1 LIGIDHL
8 SPRFH
13 LLFEPDIA
21 MQAVHPHTLPDKI
34 ERPSHRLMTP
44 SKVKRKLTTIL
55 CADVQGYSVLMGA
68 DEADTLERLRRYRT
82 IMAELFERHEGR
94 KVNTWGDA
102 VIAEFPS
109 VVEAV
114 RCGVEVQDALSAE
127 NRDLPVDRQMWF
139 RIGINL
145 GDVMEDGSDL
155 YGDGVNVASRLQSL
169 ADAGGIMVS
178 ETVYNLTHKQLSFAY
193 DFAGE
198 QIVKGQAQPI
208 AGYRVRMPDSNT
220 TGDSTQLLDP
230 VAFGQSPAPSPARLM
245 GQAPVPRRRRGFVD
259 GLIAKA
265 HSARRWYLRQPRSVR
280 IPVGM
285 IALFATINLLT
296 SGLSDIWFIYPSIP
310 FAAFLVLR
318 LFSGGWRKTEES

>member
-1 LIGIDHL
+1 
-8 SPRFH
+8 
-13 LLFEPDIA
+13 
-21 MQAVHPHTLPDKI
+21 MQAVRPHTLQDQI
-34 ERPSHRLMTP
+34 ERPGRRPMTTA
-44 SKVKRKLTTIL
+44 KVKRKLTTIL
-55 CADVQGYSVLMGA
+55 CADVQGYSSLMGA
-68 DEADTLERLRRYRT
+68 DEADTLERLRRYRA

-102 VIAEFPS
+102 VIAECPS

-114 RCGVEVQDALSAE
+114 RCGVEIQDALGAE
-127 NRDLPVDRQMWF
+127 NRDLPDGRQMWF

-198 QIVKGQAQPI
+198 QKVKGQDQPI
-208 AGYRVRMPDSNT
+208 VGYRVRMPDRNEPNAT
-220 TGDSTQLLDP
+220 AELLDP
-230 VAFGQSPAPSPARLM
+230 VAFTLTSNPTPTVTTMPLPGRPPAPT
-245 GQAPVPRRRRGFVD
+245 RRRGFVD

-265 HSARRWYLRQPRSVR
+265 HSARRWYLRQPRSTR

-296 SGLSDIWFIYPSIP
+296 SGLSEIWFIYPSIP
-310 FAAFLVLR
+310 FAAFLALR
-318 LFSGGWRKTEES
+318 LVSGGWGKQEES

>member
-1 LIGIDHL
+1 
-8 SPRFH
+8 
-13 LLFEPDIA
+13 
-21 MQAVHPHTLPDKI
+21 MQAVRPHTLHDQI
-34 ERPSHRLMTP
+34 ESSGRRPMTTA
-44 SKVKRKLTTIL
+44 KVKRKLTTIL
-55 CADVQGYSVLMGA
+55 CADVQGYSSLMGA
-68 DEADTLERLRRYRT
+68 DEADTLERLRRYRA

-114 RCGVEVQDALSAE
+114 RCGVEIQDALSAE
-127 NRDLPVDRQMWF
+127 NRDLPDGRQMWF

-198 QIVKGQAQPI
+198 QKVKGQDQPI
-208 AGYRVRMPDSNT
+208 AGYRVRMPDRNEPMAT
-220 TGDSTQLLDP
+220 AELLDP
-230 VAFGQSPAPSPARLM
+230 VAFRADPITPSPAAPPPDRSPAPT
-245 GQAPVPRRRRGFVD
+245 RRRGLVD

-265 HSARRWYLRQPRSVR
+265 HSARRWYLRQPRSIR
-280 IPVGM
+280 LPVGM

-296 SGLSDIWFIYPSIP
+296 SGLSQIWFIYPSIP
-310 FAAFLVLR
+310 FAAYLVLR
-318 LFSGGWRKTEES
+318 LFSGGWGKQEES

>member
-1 LIGIDHL
+1 
-8 SPRFH
+8 
-13 LLFEPDIA
+13 
-21 MQAVHPHTLPDKI
+21 MQAVRPHTLHDQI
-34 ERPSHRLMTP
+34 ESSGRHHMTTA
-44 SKVKRKLTTIL
+44 KVKRKLTTIL
-55 CADVQGYSVLMGA
+55 CADVQGYSSLMGA
-68 DEADTLERLRRYRT
+68 DEADTLERLRRYRA

-114 RCGVEVQDALSAE
+114 RCGVEVQDALGAE
-127 NRDLPVDRQMWF
+127 NRDLPDGRQMWF

-198 QIVKGQAQPI
+198 QKVKGQDQPI
-208 AGYRVRMPDSNT
+208 AGYRVRMPDRNEPRAT
-220 TGDSTQLLDP
+220 AQLLDP
-230 VAFGQSPAPSPARLM
+230 VAFSTDPIAASPPDRSPAPT
-245 GQAPVPRRRRGFVD
+245 RRRGLVD

-265 HSARRWYLRQPRSVR
+265 HSARRWYLRQPRSIR
-280 IPVGM
+280 LPVGM

-296 SGLSDIWFIYPSIP
+296 SGLSQIWFIYPSIP
-310 FAAFLVLR
+310 FAAYLVLR
-318 LFSGGWRKTEES
+318 LFSGGWGKQEES

>member
-1 LIGIDHL
+1 
-8 SPRFH
+8 
-13 LLFEPDIA
+13 
-21 MQAVHPHTLPDKI
+21 MQAVRPHTLHDQI
-34 ERPSHRLMTP
+34 ESSGRHPMTTA
-44 SKVKRKLTTIL
+44 KVKRKLTTIL
-55 CADVQGYSVLMGA
+55 CADVQGYSSLMGA
-68 DEADTLERLRRYRT
+68 DEADTLERLRRYRA

-127 NRDLPVDRQMWF
+127 NRDLPDGRQMWF

-198 QIVKGQAQPI
+198 QKVKGQDQPI
-208 AGYRVRMPDSNT
+208 AGYRVRMPDRNEPT
-220 TGDSTQLLDP
+220 ATAELLDP
-230 VAFGQSPAPSPARLM
+230 VAFRADPIAPSPTAPTPDRS
-245 GQAPVPRRRRGFVD
+245 PVPTRRRGLVD

-265 HSARRWYLRQPRSVR
+265 HSARRWYLRQPRSIR
-280 IPVGM
+280 LPVGM

-296 SGLSDIWFIYPSIP
+296 SGLSQIWFIYPSIP
-310 FAAFLVLR
+310 FAAYLVLR
-318 LFSGGWRKTEES
+318 LFSGGWGKQEES